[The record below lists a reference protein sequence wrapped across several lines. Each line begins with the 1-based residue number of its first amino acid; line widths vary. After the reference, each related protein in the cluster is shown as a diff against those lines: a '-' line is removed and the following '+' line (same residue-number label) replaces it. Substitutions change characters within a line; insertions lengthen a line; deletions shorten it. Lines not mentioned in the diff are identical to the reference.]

1 MHRAFNLEN
10 LVRFQGGLPLR
21 RSTSIR
27 TDAPIFLT
35 WGEHR
40 TGRRAGRDSAV
51 RCREER
57 RRAAL
62 PRTGLWIDPRALHHL
77 EVQADRRRQ
86 RFRKPP
92 SDEPWRSAP
101 ALAFLACSPSSL
113 HQFLLENLD
122 DQRRRLVAN
131 QWSRTSRDQQVQP
144 PRVSFLPPL
153 RAVNVLTEIRLC
165 AASAVLALRSP
176 PSAPSRPATVFASS
190 RPRDPRWART
200 PRGLGRSRSFSTDVA
215 DWVGA
220 GFQNQSRWVR
230 FLSSVPS
237 TRCPTATMPRR
248 LKIRVL
254 SAASS
259 HPSPTTPEES

>member
-77 EVQADRRRQ
+77 EGQADRRRQ

-101 ALAFLACSPSSL
+101 AL
-113 HQFLLENLD
+113 
-122 DQRRRLVAN
+122 RL
-131 QWSRTSRDQQVQP
+131 
-144 PRVSFLPPL
+144 LPPL
-153 RAVNVLTEIRLC
+153 H
-165 AASAVLALRSP
+165 AADAPKRIWLRSP
-176 PSAPSRPATVFASS
+176 FWRARPPPSASIFWRASPIS
-190 RPRDPRWART
+190 DGSWLLT
-200 PRGLGRSRSFSTDVA
+200 SGLGHPGISKCNPLASASCLRSGR
-215 DWVGA
+215 
-220 GFQNQSRWVR
+220 
-230 FLSSVPS
+230 
-237 TRCPTATMPRR
+237 
-248 LKIRVL
+248 
-254 SAASS
+254 
-259 HPSPTTPEES
+259 